1 MAVAESTVP
10 GRARPAG
17 ERPSGER
24 PSGERAGT
32 HFAPQAGHSPR
43 SDGEGQARFPGTLRA
58 LGGWPAVAA
67 LSLVATVLT
76 WRWQAW
82 KPVLAGLSSWQ
93 AGVTLA
99 FLHHLQWGPQM
110 MFTFG
115 PYGFLEDALP
125 YARVTAALGLGF
137 GLALRWGLAA
147 MVLTA
152 LRRSWGLWP
161 AGVAAWLAV
170 GLAANLVEAS
180 QLGTVVALGLAL
192 ASFEAV
198 GRRRLVLLG
207 LLGALAGLEALVEIS
222 AGGLCTV
229 LAALAVAG
237 PRGTTRARARGLG
250 AAGVPFVA
258 VPVVALLAGGQ
269 DLGNLPSY
277 LRGSLSVVMGYTPAM
292 SISTG
297 RGAED
302 WFALVDL
309 ALLGTAFAL
318 SLRPKPRRER
328 LAISLALVV
337 WAWELG
343 KEGFVRHDLHDLTF
357 FSLLVAAMCLARL
370 PRRWAPAQAG
380 AVAVAAAL
388 TCVANAGVP
397 LALISPAESARA
409 LAGAAGDLVSG
420 ARWAQVQRAVEAQQ
434 RRTGDGLPTSL
445 YLALV
450 GHSFAVEPLEDSMT
464 SAYPAL
470 RQWDP
475 EPVLQAYNAYTPYL
489 DHLDAAF
496 LASARAPE
504 LVLYRPV
511 STERQDPAWE
521 PPAATEALYCRYGEV
536 STADHWV
543 LLRRVPDRC
552 GHPQPVGTAT
562 GHFGEPIPVPRVP
575 GKMVVAR
582 LSVGLPLTTLIENTL
597 LKGPAVHLTAWEG
610 ATGTGLSEV
619 TYRFVASTAGDNHVM
634 SAPAALGYTPGYG
647 PAPVRRFELTGGGW
661 AAGQGTVRA
670 RFYAVSLARA
680 YAVSLARATP

>member
-1 MAVAESTVP
+1 MAVAELTVP
-10 GRARPAG
+10 GRARPAR
-17 ERPSGER
+17 ERS
-24 PSGERAGT
+24 GT
-32 HFAPQAGHSPR
+32 HFAPQPGQGLPSDGAGQERFSPR
-43 SDGEGQARFPGTLRA
+43 LHPLW
-58 LGGWPAVAA
+58 GWPAVAA
-67 LSLVATVLT
+67 LSLVAAVLT

-82 KPVLAGLSSWQ
+82 KPVEAGLSSWQ
-93 AGVTLA
+93 AGITLA
-99 FLHHLQWGPQM
+99 FVHHLQWGPQM

-147 MVLTA
+147 IVLAA

-207 LLGALAGLEALVEIS
+207 LLGALAGLEPLVEIS

-229 LAALAVAG
+229 LAVLAVAG
-237 PRGTTRARARGLG
+237 PQGGTRAKVRELA
-250 AAGVPFVA
+250 AAGVPFV
-258 VPVVALLAGGQ
+258 VVAVAALSAGGQ

-297 RGAED
+297 RVAED
-302 WFALVDL
+302 FFALVDL
-309 ALLGTAFAL
+309 ALLGTALAL
-318 SLRPKPRRER
+318 SLRGKPRREKF
-328 LAISLALVV
+328 AISLALLV

-380 AVAVAAAL
+380 AVAIAAVLACL
-388 TCVANAGVP
+388 ANGGVP
-397 LALISPAESARA
+397 LSLISPAESARA
-409 LAGAAGDLVSG
+409 LAGGVGDLVSG
-420 ARWAQVQRAVEAQQ
+420 ARWAHVQRAVQAQE
-434 RRTGDGLPTSL
+434 RRSGDGLPASL

-450 GHSFAVEPLEDSMT
+450 GHSFAVEPLEDSMA

-470 RQWDP
+470 RHWDP

-496 LASARAPE
+496 LASARAPQ

-511 STERQDPAWE
+511 STGRQDPAWE
-521 PPAATEALYCRYGEV
+521 PPAATEALYCHYGQV

-552 GHPQPVGTAT
+552 GHPQPLGTAT
-562 GHFGEPIPVPRVP
+562 GHFGEPISVPSAP

-582 LSVGLPLTTLIENTL
+582 LSVSLPLLTSIENTL
-597 LKGPAVHLTAWEG
+597 LKGPAVHLRAWEG
-610 ATGTGLSEV
+610 GTGTGLSEL
-619 TYRFVASTAGDNHVM
+619 TYRFVASTAGDSHVM
-634 SAPAALGYTPGYG
+634 AAPATLGYTTGYG
-647 PAPVRRFELTGGGW
+647 PAPLRRFELTGGGW

-670 RFYAVSLARA
+670 RFYAVSLAP
-680 YAVSLARATP
+680 ATS